1 MPNGNVGVHEREYG
15 QAARQRGNG
24 KVGYTM
30 KAAEL
35 YNHLEH
41 DFISEGLWDR
51 WAEYMGGIKE
61 YLSANFTERSM
72 GLVCDFA
79 TSIHKVHS
87 AVFPSEGVMGKII
100 AEGTT
105 DAMLFVHHP
114 AAWDIRRPSAFY
126 QMDRESLEKFKENRV
141 SIYSLHVPLDNFGEY
156 STTKT
161 LADALGVEVE
171 RPFFDYCGA
180 LAGIIG
186 RTECESVEELNRVFS
201 EALGHQTR
209 LYPYGDSAIRDGRVA
224 LVAGGG
230 NDLAVVTEMFENNV
244 KVLVTG
250 ITANNEV
257 SASVHAFEKKNRV
270 NVLGGTHYSTEQF
283 ACRKMCA
290 YFERLGLP
298 SVFIEEEP
306 LFEDM

>member
-35 YNHLEH
+35 YDHLEH

-51 WAEYMGGIKE
+51 WAEHMGEIEG
-61 YLSANFTERSM
+61 YLSPNFIKRSM

-79 TSIHKVHS
+79 TDVNKVYS
-87 AVFPSEGVMGKII
+87 AVFPSEDVMGRVL
-100 AEGTT
+100 AEGAT
-105 DAMLFVHHP
+105 DAMLFVHH
-114 AAWDIRRPSAFY
+114 AAVWDIRRPSAFY
-126 QMDRESLEKFKENRV
+126 QMDRKSLERLKGNRV
-141 SIYSLHVPLDNFGEY
+141 SVYNLHVPLDDFGEY

-161 LADALGVEVE
+161 LADALGIEVE

-186 RTECESVEELNRVFS
+186 RIGCRSVEELHRVFS
-201 EALGHQTR
+201 ETLGHQTR
-209 LYPYGDSAIRDGRVA
+209 LYPYGDSVIPDGRVA
-224 LVAGGG
+224 VVAGGG
-230 NDLAVVTEMFENNV
+230 NDLAVVSEMLENNV
-244 KVLVTG
+244 KTLVTG
-250 ITANNEV
+250 ITANNDV
-257 SASVHAFEKKNRV
+257 SAKVHAFEQKSRI
-270 NVLGGTHYSTEQF
+270 NVLGGTHYSTEKF
-283 ACRKMCA
+283 ACIKMCA
-290 YFERLGLP
+290 YFERLELP